1 MLCFTSLLEK
11 IMQNPEKTPKWI
23 CQGLTYLYAKNN
35 NTRPEKLLTDHL
47 SFNNLQTSDVSSDR

>member
-1 MLCFTSLLEK
+1 
-11 IMQNPEKTPKWI
+11 MQNPEKTPKWI